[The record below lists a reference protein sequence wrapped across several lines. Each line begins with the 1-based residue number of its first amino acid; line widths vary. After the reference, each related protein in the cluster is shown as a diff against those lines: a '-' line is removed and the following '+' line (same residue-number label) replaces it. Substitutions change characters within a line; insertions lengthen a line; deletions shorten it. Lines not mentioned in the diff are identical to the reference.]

1 MNKFH
6 VFFLLFSFYFNLNA
20 QSTQELSHALE
31 KQTIRLQAQRAYF
44 NKIGNPDYVL
54 TGEDLLY
61 LAEYSSELDRIEQ
74 QAFLKVKSL
83 NDSHNPPLVQELIIR
98 NALFE
103 LILWE
108 QSIIGKHSRI
118 YIIMHQNNSNSRIAN
133 HVVSSKYRKE
143 SLRLYKQIEKNGDST
158 KNWQQLTNQAYY
170 KKFLIDKAHQREAE
184 YFFETYQYRLKVLNE
199 ELYKKIF
206 LDESLNAVS
215 RRFSNYVGGFAY
227 RKGKLYKQVDF
238 IEKQEQELQILDVVL
253 EKTPFRMTD
262 KLIPGFWGHA
272 GIYVGNEAQLKD
284 LGIWDDPKVI
294 PYHKVIRSGASIV
307 EALRTEVE
315 VNSVEHFSNIDD
327 YAHLRLQNPPS
338 KLKQQQMVLRAFE
351 QIGKSYDFG
360 FDVESSERIV
370 CSELLYVVYDQ
381 VKFNTSQILGRATI
395 SVDQVAEKAGP
406 QGDFKLENLY
416 LNGKQVPKD
425 QQNTYFE
432 KLPNLSDFQLNKLKK
447 AQE

>member
-1 MNKFH
+1 M
-6 VFFLLFSFYFNLNA
+6 LFSFCLNLSA
-20 QSTQELSHALE
+20 QSTQDLSRALE
-31 KQTIRLQAQRAYF
+31 KQTAALQAQRTYF

-61 LAEYSSELDRIEQ
+61 LTAFSSELDSIKQ

-83 NDSHNPPLVQELIIR
+83 DDSHSASLVQELILR

-108 QSIIGKHSRI
+108 QSIIGKHPRI
-118 YIIMHQNNSNSRIAN
+118 YVIMRQSHSNSKIAN

-143 SLRLYKQIEKNGDST
+143 SLRLYKKIEKQGASNKD
-158 KNWQQLTNQAYY
+158 WQKLLNQAYY
-170 KKFLIDKAHQREAE
+170 KKFLIDKPHQNQAE
-184 YFFETYQYRLKVLNE
+184 RYYETYQYRLKVLNE
-199 ELYKKIF
+199 ELYKKMF
-206 LDESLNAVS
+206 LDESLNEIS
-215 RRFSNYVGGFAY
+215 RRFSNYIGGFAY
-227 RKGKLYKQVDF
+227 RKGKLYKQAAF

-253 EKTPFRMTD
+253 EKTPFRLTD

-272 GIYVGNEAQLKD
+272 GIYIGNETQLKTM
-284 LGIWDDPKVI
+284 GIWDDPKVI
-294 PYHKVIRSGASIV
+294 PYHEVIRSGATII

-315 VNSVEHFSNIDD
+315 INSVEHFSNIDD
-327 YAHLRLQNPPS
+327 YAHLRLKDPPS
-338 KLKQQQMVLRAFE
+338 KLKQKQMVLRAFE
-351 QIGKSYDFG
+351 QLGKSYDFG

-381 VKFNTSQILGRATI
+381 VEFNTSQILGRATI

-416 LNGKQVPKD
+416 LNGKQIPKD
-425 QQNTYFE
+425 QQYSYFE
-432 KLPNLSDFQLNKLKK
+432 KLHKHKDVQLKKLKK
-447 AQE
+447 DQE